1 METVLGVIVILFV
14 ILLYAAL
21 ARAACVAGKVAGA
34 FVELVLGEAEK
45 RRPQQYKVKRNYTI
59 VFPLNCPGR
68 GVLMADDFWGGMEWD
83 NFARQMKRVFPE
95 PFNPPQPKGTRLVL
109 EKLRPSQ

>member
-45 RRPQQYKVKRNYTI
+45 RRPKQYKVKRNYAM
-59 VFPLNCPGR
+59 VLPFNCPEC
-68 GVLMADDFWGGMEWD
+68 GVMMTHIVCGKCGNWYSEVG
-83 NFARQMKRVFPE
+83 NCPHCRQRVKAISCPCC
-95 PFNPPQPKGTRLVL
+95 GTVINL
-109 EKLRPSQ
+109 